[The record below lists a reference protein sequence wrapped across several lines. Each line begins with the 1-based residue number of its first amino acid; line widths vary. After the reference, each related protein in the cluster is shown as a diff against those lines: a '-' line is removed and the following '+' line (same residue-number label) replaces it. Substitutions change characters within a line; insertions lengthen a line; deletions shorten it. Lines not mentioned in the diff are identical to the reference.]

1 MSRRKPQPK
10 SLPQATEDV
19 VWRSRILME
28 ILEGCGP
35 LGDPIMDGM
44 RRLEHALED
53 YEASRQP
60 TAAQGQLAL

>member
-10 SLPQATEDV
+10 SMPQATDAV
-19 VWRSRILME
+19 VWRSRILCEM
-28 ILEGCGP
+28 LEGCEGDNP
-35 LGDPIMDGM
+35 LQAAI
-44 RRLEHALED
+44 RNLVHALED